1 MFTVNQKSN
10 ICFLLYIYFFFFFF
24 IFKDKTY
31 YRVFTIF
38 GLASLKRER
47 RRERRVF
54 ILWIYNVLYCFIS
67 TDLRAKKQA
76 KSQEIVATWLL
87 YSLQYPLPKSKSSTW
102 DLAFLARFL
111 CSLHGKYVVKTG
123 SARACARIKVL
134 DSSGHRYSDFI
145 FFKTH

>member
-1 MFTVNQKSN
+1 MLSF
-10 ICFLLYIYFFFFFF
+10 IHFFFFFF
-24 IFKDKTY
+24 FLRKKTY

-38 GLASLKRER
+38 GLARLKREG

-145 FFKTH
+145 FFKIH

>member
-1 MFTVNQKSN
+1 M
-10 ICFLLYIYFFFFFF
+10 LYFIHLFFFFFF
-24 IFKDKTY
+24 LFKDKTY

-38 GLASLKRER
+38 GLASLK
-47 RRERRVF
+47 RERRVF

-111 CSLHGKYVVKTG
+111 CSLHGNYVVKTG

-145 FFKTH
+145 FFKIH